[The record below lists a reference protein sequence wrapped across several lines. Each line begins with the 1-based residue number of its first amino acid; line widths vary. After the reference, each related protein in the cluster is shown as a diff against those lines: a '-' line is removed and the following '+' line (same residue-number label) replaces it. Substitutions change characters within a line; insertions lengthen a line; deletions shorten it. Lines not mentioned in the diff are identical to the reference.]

1 MIYSNLARNGFF
13 NKIQSLGGKSRAKKY
28 NSYKSEIFAEWE
40 RDFIVILNVR
50 EVFLINLI

>member
-40 RDFIVILNVR
+40 RGIS
-50 EVFLINLI
+50 